1 MRKVIHIAI
10 NELRVNFGHPVSL
23 FFLFVL
29 PLVFTMILGLA
40 LGSTDGPPIIRVDVV
55 DLDGDELATRLV
67 NTLREVGGDTLTICD
82 LTEPLAPQPEV
93 CNLETDADAAPEALA
108 AQRIEDGVSY
118 AAIVIPDGFSAQL
131 LAGEDVTV
139 AYRANANLSAPTII
153 RQSVDAAIRRVSGS
167 VVAARLSVDAAQA
180 VGVLD
185 DARGETFFNDV
196 YQAAEAAWQRPPA
209 VLSVAATIQEA
220 QNTAAGFSQS
230 APGMACMFVMMNVLG
245 VAQSMVASRQNWT
258 FQRLIVMPVPRWA
271 IVAGKLAAYYAT
283 GVVSF
288 LIIVGVGGLMN
299 VNYGDNP
306 VNVVVL
312 ALVYTLTVTAMGL
325 LLATFTRTLGQA
337 SAISTMVSIV
347 LAPLGGAWWPLEVT
361 PQAMNAVGHV
371 VSPIAWAMDAFNG
384 MIYYGWQFADIVPY
398 LGILLLYAA
407 VFFGVGVWRFRYE

>member
-40 LGSTDGPPIIRVDVV
+40 LGSTDGPPTIRLDVV

-185 DARGETFFNDV
+185 DARGRRSSTTCTRLPK
-196 YQAAEAAWQRPPA
+196 RPGRGRRPSFRWRR
-209 VLSVAATIQEA
+209 LS
-220 QNTAAGFSQS
+220 
-230 APGMACMFVMMNVLG
+230 
-245 VAQSMVASRQNWT
+245 R
-258 FQRLIVMPVPRWA
+258 RRR
-271 IVAGKLAAYYAT
+271 
-283 GVVSF
+283 
-288 LIIVGVGGLMN
+288 
-299 VNYGDNP
+299 
-306 VNVVVL
+306 
-312 ALVYTLTVTAMGL
+312 
-325 LLATFTRTLGQA
+325 TRRPA
-337 SAISTMVSIV
+337 SAS
-347 LAPLGGAWWPLEVT
+347 LRR
-361 PQAMNAVGHV
+361 
-371 VSPIAWAMDAFNG
+371 
-384 MIYYGWQFADIVPY
+384 GWRACS
-398 LGILLLYAA
+398 
-407 VFFGVGVWRFRYE
+407 